1 MDKLLI
7 GLLIV
12 LLFFI
17 PVLLKKPWE
26 LTSNVQPGETELQEE
41 LCEFVIK
48 IKGEDEP
55 IPLEEYIVGVV
66 AAEMPATFHAEALKA
81 QAVAARTYA
90 LRTTR
95 NGEKTIATDVTAQVY
110 SNVKKRKDRWGK
122 EFKANERKVRQAV
135 EATAGEVLIHGEE
148 MISAMFFST
157 SNGKTETAQNFSGN
171 EVAYLQSVDSP
182 GESDVAPKVERKVE
196 IPIAKWNSLIG
207 GVWNADDFRAMQLV
221 RNPTGRVQKVV
232 APNVAM
238 SGREMRELLNLA
250 STDFNIAFDVNNQLV
265 IVTTLGYG
273 HGVGMSQYGAEAL
286 AQQGWPAEKILM
298 HYYTAVKIKK
308 FTISDPQCL
317 KTP

>member
-17 PVLLKKPWE
+17 PVLLKQPWE
-26 LTSNVQPGETELQEE
+26 TTSNVQPGETELQEE
-41 LCEFVIK
+41 LCDIVIK
-48 IKGEDEP
+48 IEGEDKP

-66 AAEMPATFHAEALKA
+66 AAEMPATFHLEALKA

-90 LRTTR
+90 LRNTS
-95 NGEKTIATDVTAQVY
+95 NGEKTIAADVSAQVY
-110 SNVKKRKDRWGK
+110 SNLKKRKVRWGK
-122 EFKANERKVRQAV
+122 EFKGNERKVRQAV
-135 EATAGEVLIHGEE
+135 NETAGEVLIYGEE

-171 EVAYLQSVDSP
+171 DVAYLQSVDSP

-196 IPIAKWNSLIG
+196 IPLAKWNTIIG
-207 GVWNADDFRAMQLV
+207 GTWSADDFRAMKLV

-232 APNVAM
+232 APNVEV

-265 IVTTLGYG
+265 IITTLGYG
-273 HGVGMSQYGAEAL
+273 HGVGMSQYGAEAF

-298 HYYTAVKIKK
+298 HYYTEVKIKK